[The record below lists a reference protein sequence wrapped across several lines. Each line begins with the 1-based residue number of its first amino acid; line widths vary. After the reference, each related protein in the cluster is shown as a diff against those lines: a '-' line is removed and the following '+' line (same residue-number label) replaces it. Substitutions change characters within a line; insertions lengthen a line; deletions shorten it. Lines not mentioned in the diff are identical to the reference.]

1 MCAQSYHKLS
11 QIFAKLN
18 GGKFMKDEV
27 RLNVKISAEL
37 LKRIKIVA
45 ERKGLNVS
53 ALTRLLLVN
62 YVENCEN
69 GENERLDKS
78 KS

>member
-1 MCAQSYHKLS
+1 MRTKLS
-11 QIFAKLN
+11 QIFAKLS

-37 LKRIKIVA
+37 LKRIKVVA

-62 YVENCEN
+62 YVEKCED
-69 GENERLDKS
+69 EERFDKS

>member
-1 MCAQSYHKLS
+1 VRTKLS

-18 GGKFMKDEV
+18 GGKFMQDEV
-27 RLNVKISAEL
+27 RLNVKISADL
-37 LKRIKIVA
+37 LKRIKVVA

-53 ALTRLLLVN
+53 ALTRLLLIN

-69 GENERLDKS
+69 AENKRLDKS
-78 KS
+78 KN